1 MRNFLAVVLAILAGL
16 TTVVGLVSWRL
27 SDLVHEP
34 EPVQEI
40 LGSGEAAEDFKSAVP
55 DALGNMTVGATG
67 VAVVDDT
74 INRAVT
80 EASGEVVAADGFDQA
95 WQEALEATRVGWV
108 DDINTLRSQLNAG
121 ESIPENSTAAQ
132 LDLRLE
138 PIVGLVVS
146 MIEDALSTIPGV
158 DASLD
163 LESDIDAAVP
173 TSIPP
178 VSILTAEQ
186 VVLAEEVM
194 TLWPAMLALAA
205 LLFVMALVV
214 ASRGSRWI
222 VWLLTGLLVALGG
235 ALVKVGYTLM
245 QNQLLDST
253 DDASQ
258 LALLRPLLRAVQD
271 WADPQLIVLIA
282 AGVGLT
288 LLGILGGFISS
299 HRRR

>member
-27 SDLVHEP
+27 SELVHEP

-40 LGSGEAAEDFKSAVP
+40 LGSGEAAEDLKSALP
-55 DALGNMTVGATG
+55 DVLGNMTVGATG
-67 VAVVDDT
+67 VSVVDET

-80 EASGEVVAADGFDQA
+80 EASGQVVAAEGFDQA
-95 WQEALEATRVGWV
+95 WQESLEATRVGWV

-163 LESDIDAAVP
+163 MESDINAAVP

-186 VVLAEEVM
+186 VVVAEELM

-235 ALVKVGYTLM
+235 ALVKIGYTLM
-245 QNQLLDST
+245 QNQLLDGT
-253 DDASQ
+253 DDASA

-282 AGVGLT
+282 VGVGLT

>member
-16 TTVVGLVSWRL
+16 TTAVGLVSWRL

-40 LGSGEAAEDFKSAVP
+40 LGSGEAAEDIKAALP

-67 VAVVDDT
+67 VAVVDET

-80 EASGEVVAADGFDQA
+80 EASDQIIAADGFDQA
-95 WQEALEATRVGWV
+95 WQESLEATRVGWV

-163 LESDIDAAVP
+163 MESDVNAVVP

-178 VSILTAEQ
+178 VSLVTAEQ
-186 VVLAEEVM
+186 VVVAEELM

-235 ALVKVGYTLM
+235 ALVKIGYTVM
-245 QNQLLDST
+245 QNQLLDRT
-253 DDASQ
+253 GEASA

-299 HRRR
+299 HRRG

>member
-16 TTVVGLVSWRL
+16 TTVVGLVSWRF
-27 SDLVHEP
+27 SELVHEP

-40 LGSGEAAEDFKSAVP
+40 LGSGEAAEDFKSALP

-67 VAVVDDT
+67 VTVVDET

-80 EASGEVVAADGFDQA
+80 EASGQVVAADGFDQA
-95 WQEALEATRVGWV
+95 WEESLEATRVGWV

-146 MIEDALSTIPGV
+146 MIEDALSTVPGV

-163 LESDIDAAVP
+163 MEADIDATVP

-186 VVLAEEVM
+186 VVVAEELM

-235 ALVKVGYTLM
+235 ALVKVGYP
-245 QNQLLDST
+245 
-253 DDASQ
+253 DAE
-258 LALLRPLLRAVQD
+258 PV
-271 WADPQLIVLIA
+271 
-282 AGVGLT
+282 VG
-288 LLGILGGFISS
+288 S
-299 HRRR
+299 HR

>member
-205 LLFVMALVV
+205 LLFVMGLVV

-282 AGVGLT
+282 AGVGFT

>member
-67 VAVVDDT
+67 VAAVDET
-74 INRAVT
+74 INRAVS
-80 EASGEVVAADGFDQA
+80 EASGQVVAADGFDQA
-95 WQEALEATRVGWV
+95 WQESLEATRLGWA

-163 LESDIDAAVP
+163 MESDIDATVP

-178 VSILTAEQ
+178 VSVLTAEQ
-186 VVLAEEVM
+186 VVVAEEVM
-194 TLWPAMLALAA
+194 TLWPAMLALAV

-214 ASRGSRWI
+214 ASPGSRWI

-235 ALVKVGYTLM
+235 VLVKVGYTLM

-282 AGVGLT
+282 VGVGLT

>member
-138 PIVGLVVS
+138 PIVGLVGS

>member
-16 TTVVGLVSWRL
+16 TTVVGLASWRL
-27 SDLVHEP
+27 SELVHEP

-40 LGSGEAAEDFKSAVP
+40 LGSGEAAEDLKSALP
-55 DALGNMTVGATG
+55 DVLGNMTVGATG
-67 VAVVDDT
+67 VSVVDET

-80 EASGEVVAADGFDQA
+80 EASGQVVAAEGFDQA
-95 WQEALEATRVGWV
+95 WQESLEATRVGWV

-163 LESDIDAAVP
+163 MESDINAAVP
-173 TSIPP
+173 ISIPP

-186 VVLAEEVM
+186 VVVAEELM

-235 ALVKVGYTLM
+235 ALVKIGYTLM
-245 QNQLLDST
+245 QNQLLDGT
-253 DDASQ
+253 DDASA

-282 AGVGLT
+282 VGVGLT

>member
-245 QNQLLDST
+245 QNQLLEST